1 MNPLD
6 RAIAWVSP
14 RAGYYRQVWRE
25 ASRSAY
31 DAADHGRASRN
42 WRVINDSAQN
52 IDNPERDTIRAR
64 ARDLERNSDIANA
77 ILYAYQRNV
86 IGRGYNLQ
94 ARTSNEEFNIAA
106 EQLWKEWQRS
116 RNCDVTGQQN
126 FTEILRM
133 ALNRKK
139 VDGGVLIKKCYTR
152 GGLLP
157 LKLQLLEVDELD
169 TTQVTARRKNHRV
182 VGGIEYDQYN
192 KPAGYWI
199 KQYNIDG
206 TTYREPEYCK
216 ADDIIFYWS
225 KRRPSQI
232 REISDL
238 TPTIARIRDTNE
250 FINAVSIKERVA
262 ACLSVFIKRAVPQG
276 TIGMRNAQSL
286 EERRSYDGKTL
297 APGMIGELNPGDSID
312 VVNPGNSGSDTAQ
325 FLRTQQ
331 RMIGAGQGL
340 SYEAISRDM
349 SDTNYSSARQAIIE
363 DENTYAEE
371 IQLLQ
376 ERVMDEVYESF
387 VISAVLSGLLPD
399 NGFWENKREYFAH
412 QWVASPKKWIDPSKE
427 ATANKIALAT
437 GQKTYQ
443 DICAENGKDWQEQI
457 DDMARAMEYAGNL
470 GIELG
475 GILYGREQK
484 QSAVQE

>member
-1 MNPLD
+1 MNALD
-6 RAIAWVSP
+6 RVISWVSP
-14 RAGYYRQVWRE
+14 QAGYHRQMWRE

-31 DAADHGRASRN
+31 DAAGHGRTNRN
-42 WRVINDSAQN
+42 WRVLNDSAQN
-52 IDNPERDTIRAR
+52 IDYPERDTIRAR

-77 ILYAYQRNV
+77 ILAAYQRNV

-94 ARTSNEEFNIAA
+94 ARTDDEDFNAA
-106 EQLWKEWQRS
+106 VEKLWKEWQRA

-126 FTEILRM
+126 FTQLLRM

-169 TTQVTARRKNHRV
+169 ITRVSAHGKKNRV

-192 KPAGYWI
+192 KPVGYWI
-199 KQYNIDG
+199 KQYSIDG
-206 TTYREPEYCK
+206 TTYRAPEYCK
-216 ADDIIFYWS
+216 ASDIIFYWS
-225 KRRPSQI
+225 KKRPSQI

-250 FINAVSIKERVA
+250 YINAVAIKERVA
-262 ACLSVFIKRAVPQG
+262 ACLAVFIKRATPAG
-276 TIGMRNAQSL
+276 GFGRTNAL
-286 EERRSYDGKTL
+286 PGEERRSYDGKTL
-297 APGMIGELNPGDSID
+297 APGMIGELNLGESLD
-312 VVNPGNSGSDTAQ
+312 VVNPGNSGSDTAN
-325 FLRTQQ
+325 FLKVQQ
-331 RMIGAGQGL
+331 RMIGSGQGL
-340 SYEAISRDM
+340 SYEAVSRDM

-371 IQLLQ
+371 IQMLK
-376 ERVMDEVYESF
+376 ECVMDEVYEAF
-387 VISAVLSGLLPD
+387 VMSASLAGLLPAK
-399 NGFWENKREYFAH
+399 GFWDNKREYFAH
-412 QWVASPKKWIDPSKE
+412 QWVSSPKKWIDPSKE
-427 ATANKIALAT
+427 ATANKVALAT

-484 QSAVQE
+484 